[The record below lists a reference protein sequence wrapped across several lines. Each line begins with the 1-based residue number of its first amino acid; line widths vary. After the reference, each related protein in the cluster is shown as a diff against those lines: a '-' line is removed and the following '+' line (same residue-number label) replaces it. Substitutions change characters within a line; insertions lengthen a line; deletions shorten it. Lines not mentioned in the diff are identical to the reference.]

1 MVDWASICVDLRR
14 LNYDLQVY
22 SNNYQWLTLLN
33 YRYSLEYHWCNI
45 NDIATWTL
53 TQLGYLTA
61 QALLGPKSYEKDEF
75 ISTLVAPELGDLDME
90 YDDDYNVHG
99 IIF

>member
-1 MVDWASICVDLRR
+1 M
-14 LNYDLQVY
+14 
-22 SNNYQWLTLLN
+22 
-33 YRYSLEYHWCNI
+33 
-45 NDIATWTL
+45 ATWTL

-90 YDDDYNVHG
+90 YNDDYNVHG